1 MSSVASA
8 TTPAHEEPTRSPRRD
23 KSFVTRRV
31 ALQLLA
37 GLLVVA
43 GIPVVATV
51 RILDANA
58 LRNER
63 ARADAALQAQVQQA
77 GQNLQ
82 GLSDNAAG
90 RAEDVSRSP
99 ALQQAFLTR
108 NRTVIAGL
116 AHKNPGMVFYL
127 RSERVA
133 GTASQPALTRS
144 VALVLNGVTVG
155 RVVAQIPL
163 GPGLAKRILKGI
175 PHGRQDRLLVIHQR
189 RALGSLVRVR
199 PAGRTI
205 DVGGKRYRGG
215 MATIPN
221 APGTKLVA
229 LRPESAIAQAVA
241 PYQQRVLFAALGSFA
256 LLVLVG
262 LLFGGPILRGLG
274 DFRRVVSQAAT
285 DSLTGLANRWSF
297 DEELA
302 LEWRRAH
309 RIGDSL
315 SLVLLDL
322 DDFKQV
328 NDTYGHPAGDAVLRT
343 IGELL
348 LAGVRQIDLAARY
361 GGEEFVILAPESD
374 LKGALQLAR
383 RLRASIRKKSILLP
397 DGKRVKVTASFGV
410 ATAGELASAEEL
422 IVAADEALYEA
433 KRAGK
438 DRVVAAGA
446 TIKVHESL
454 GESGLRPARSNAAGS
469 GGERRP
475 PNRRSARPGAEDPA

>member
-1 MSSVASA
+1 MSPVASA
-8 TTPAHEEPTRSPRRD
+8 TTPARDQPTRSPRRD
-23 KSFVTRRV
+23 KNFVTKRA

-63 ARADAALQAQVQQA
+63 ARADAALQVQLQQA
-77 GQNLQ
+77 GQTLQ
-82 GLSDNAAG
+82 TMSDNAAG
-90 RAEDVSRSP
+90 RAEDLSRSP
-99 ALQQAFLTR
+99 VLQQAFLTQ
-108 NRTVIAGL
+108 NRQTIAGL
-116 AHKNPGMVFYL
+116 ARRNPSMVFYL
-127 RSERVA
+127 RGERVA
-133 GTASQPALTRS
+133 GTVRRPALTRS
-144 VALVLNGVTVG
+144 VSLALNGVTVG
-155 RVVAQIPL
+155 RVVSQLPV
-163 GPGLAKRILKGI
+163 GNGLAKRILKNAAHG
-175 PHGRQDRLLVIHQR
+175 PHDRLLVVHNGH
-189 RALGSLVRVR
+189 AVGSGAAVHLD
-199 PAGRTI
+199 GRT
-205 DVGGKRYRGG
+205 VKLGGDRYRGG
-215 MATIPN
+215 LVPIAN
-221 APGTKLVA
+221 APGSKLVA
-229 LRPESAIAQAVA
+229 LRPEKTISDAVA

-274 DFRRVVSQAAT
+274 EFRRAVSQAAT

-302 LEWRRAH
+302 LEWRRAQ

-328 NDTYGHPAGDAVLRT
+328 NDTYGHLGGDAVLRT
-343 IGELL
+343 VGELL

-361 GGEEFVILAPESD
+361 GGEEFVVLAPESD

-383 RLRASIRKKSILLP
+383 RLRTSINKKSILLP
-397 DGKRVKVTASFGV
+397 DGRRLKVTASFGV
-410 ATAGELASAEEL
+410 ATKGELESAEDL
-422 IVAADEALYEA
+422 IAAADEALYEA

-438 DRVVAAGA
+438 DRVVAATA
-446 TIKVHESL
+446 TIEDDEGL
-454 GESGLRPARSNAAGS
+454 GKGGLRPARGRAAGS
-469 GGERRP
+469 GEKRRAPKRRP
-475 PNRRSARPGAEDPA
+475 PRQGAEDPA